1 MPDCTFRSNP
11 QVWVVPIRATLSKR
25 SLTSSALQASSV
37 LFPGNSLCC
46 SNQTQFTYRFD
57 NFKLYNFHTAA
68 SREARVANDAESVRE
83 VKHVTK
89 RLFERLGLEEDSQV
103 VMLDTASLDSERA

>member
-1 MPDCTFRSNP
+1 M
-11 QVWVVPIRATLSKR
+11 
-25 SLTSSALQASSV
+25 
-37 LFPGNSLCC
+37 
-46 SNQTQFTYRFD
+46 
-57 NFKLYNFHTAA
+57 
-68 SREARVANDAESVRE
+68 ANDAESVRE